1 MTVHIASMDYNISA
15 WMDKYCQP
23 LMRISLALIFIWFGL
38 LKPLGMSP
46 EEELIKRTVFFFP
59 PDLVL
64 NMLGCWEVAI
74 GIGLLYKPLYRVSL
88 FLLLIEL
95 PGTFLPLVV
104 LPDICFNSIPFGL
117 SLEGQY
123 IVKNLFLI
131 GAAFV
136 VGGKV
141 SESIVI
147 LSPQKNTEKLVKET
161 VL

>member
-1 MTVHIASMDYNISA
+1 MNSWIASMDCKISA
-15 WMDKYCQP
+15 WMDKYCQV
-23 LMRISLALIFIWFGL
+23 LMRVSLALIFIWFGL

-46 EEELIKRTVFFFP
+46 EEELIKRTVYFFP
-59 PDLVL
+59 ADIVL
-64 NMLGCWEVAI
+64 NVLGCWEVLI
-74 GIGLLYKPLYRVSL
+74 GIGLLYRPLLRLSL

-104 LPDICFNSIPFGL
+104 LPEVCFHSIPFGL

-136 VGGKV
+136 IGSKV
-141 SESIVI
+141 SAGSGAPCCDE
-147 LSPQKNTEKLVKET
+147 Q
-161 VL
+161 